1 MGDIPKY
8 KIDKSPIHGLGI
20 FANEPIPIST
30 KVDKVCI
37 KQHMTPW
44 FGTLINHSLTPNG
57 VMMKLDD
64 DYIFVASSNI
74 KKGEELTLNYW
85 QRPPFL
91 STPPELGIVE

>member
-8 KIDKSPIHGLGI
+8 KISHSPIHGLGI

-37 KQHMTPW
+37 KTNMTPW
-44 FGTLINHSLTPNG
+44 FGTMINHSLTPNG

-64 DYIFVASSNI
+64 DYIFVASSHI
-74 KKGEELTLNYW
+74 KAGEELTLNYW